1 LHGQSCYLWLR
12 LRTKQIIDMIRIYQL
27 PKRRFFVIAAVF
39 CCMFLRPQSMFAEC
53 CCQVCPDG
61 LTYPSD
67 PLPETDPACLGG
79 CDPSQCP
86 ECQTAIPLT
95 DHLWIL
101 AVLGAAGGAWLLL
114 RNRTAEEIA

>member
-1 LHGQSCYLWLR
+1 MRFPSKRIINMNRLHLLS
-12 LRTKQIIDMIRIYQL
+12 
-27 PKRRFFVIAAVF
+27 PSRFFAIAAVVCF
-39 CCMFLRPQSMFAEC
+39 VLLLPQEGLTQC
-53 CCQVCPDG
+53 CCEFCPDG
-61 LTYPSD
+61 TPISE
-67 PLPETDPACLGG
+67 PIPEDGCESG

-114 RNRTAEEIA
+114 RNRTAEEVA

>member
-1 LHGQSCYLWLR
+1 MNRLHH
-12 LRTKQIIDMIRIYQL
+12 L
-27 PKRRFFVIAAVF
+27 PNRCFLGIAAVC
-39 CCMFLRPQSMFAEC
+39 CCMLLLPQQGRAEC

-67 PLPETDPACLGG
+67 PLPETDPACSGG

-86 ECQTAIPLT
+86 ECQTAIPLS

-114 RNRTAEEIA
+114 RNRTAEEVA